1 MHVRHPIWIRRLGAP
16 GAEAFAILFALESF
30 ARAILATVIPL
41 EALELLGRGD
51 QVSLL
56 FFLVSA
62 IGLCGSF
69 SVPWFVR
76 RTARRWVYTAGALL
90 LVVAGVFLAQDTLT
104 GQFLGM
110 ASRVLGVVAM
120 TICISLYIM
129 DSIPRRDLGRAEP
142 MRLFYSAGA
151 WTAGPALGVFLRTEV
166 AESAP
171 YVVSAVTGLVMLGYF
186 WFLRL
191 GDRPE
196 IGPPMQARVPGPLR
210 NLRRFLA
217 QPRLRLAW
225 LIAVGRNAWWAMFF
239 IYTPIYAVQSG
250 LGEVAGGVIVSL
262 GTGLLFLM
270 PIWGWCVRRFGIR
283 RILVSAFGC
292 GGVLTLAVA
301 AGMDTPWLA
310 AVFLLAAAFSMTVMD
325 AAGNM
330 PFMLAVR
337 PSERA
342 RMTSVYATYRDM
354 AELAPPGLFSVLL
367 RAFDLGAVFVV
378 GGASV
383 LMLAGLCRRMHPR
396 LGRDA
401 RPAVARVAA

>member
-1 MHVRHPIWIRRLGAP
+1 MHVRRPIWIRRLGTP

-30 ARAILATVIPL
+30 ARAILATVVPL

-51 QVSLL
+51 RVSLL

-69 SVPWFVR
+69 AVPWFVR

-90 LVVAGVFLAQDTLT
+90 LVAACVSFAGGTLT

-110 ASRVLGVVAM
+110 AARVLGVVAM
-120 TICISLYIM
+120 TICVSLYIM
-129 DSIPRRDLGRAEP
+129 DNIPRHDLGRTEP

-151 WTAGPALGVFLRTEV
+151 RTAGPALGVFLRTGV
-166 AESAP
+166 AENAP
-171 YVVSAVTGLVMLGYF
+171 YFVSAVTGLAMLGFF

-196 IGPPMQARVPGPLR
+196 IGPPKRARAPGPLR
-210 NLRRFLA
+210 NLRRFLQ

-239 IYTPIYAVQSG
+239 IYTPIYGVQSG

-283 RILVSAFGC
+283 RILVSAL
-292 GGVLTLAVA
+292 GGSGMLTLAVA
-301 AGMDTPWLA
+301 CTVDFPLLA
-310 AVFLLAAAFSMTVMD
+310 TLFLLAAAFCMTVMD
-325 AAGNM
+325 AAGSM
-330 PFMLAVR
+330 PFMLRSGQANV
-337 PSERA
+337 
-342 RMTSVYATYRDM
+342 
-354 AELAPPGLFSVLL
+354 
-367 RAFDLGAVFVV
+367 
-378 GGASV
+378 
-383 LMLAGLCRRMHPR
+383 
-396 LGRDA
+396 
-401 RPAVARVAA
+401 PA